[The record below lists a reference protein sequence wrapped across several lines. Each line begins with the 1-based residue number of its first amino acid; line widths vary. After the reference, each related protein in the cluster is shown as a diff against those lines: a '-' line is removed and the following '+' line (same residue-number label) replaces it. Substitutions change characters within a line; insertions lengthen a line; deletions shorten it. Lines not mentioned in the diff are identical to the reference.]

1 MSTWIVKSLQMLST
15 VLPRWAL
22 AALAIAV
29 VPAWG
34 QTPVSGSITEDVQW
48 TMERSPYVVSG
59 QLVVGEGATLDIAP
73 GVTVYMVA
81 GASLSVEAGSLR
93 AIGTADNPIQVLSD
107 QVRVGQP
114 ALPGDFGPWTFTVG
128 ANDVRLEHLLFQ
140 YGSGI
145 RVQGASP
152 TFNYLDLRD
161 NAGAAISIDLGSSP
175 AGVGNR
181 ASGNGIN
188 GVEVPPGDITGS
200 IEWGLLGIPYVVRSG
215 VLSVG
220 PSPTVV
226 SVHPSALQQGEV
238 ATVEVVG
245 TRLGGLVEAQ
255 LDREGI
261 DVDVLP
267 GATETRASFNV
278 TVGSDAQLG
287 ESGLALLVDAGQV
300 YLPSALTIARAEPAI
315 TSLSPER
322 LFTGQGE
329 VQIEISG
336 RGFSEDSSAL
346 LNGAV
351 LTTAYVDPGH
361 LDATIPNQTAVGELA
376 VQVRTPDVHN
386 PGAFLL
392 SDEFALPV
400 LSPQIVITP
409 DSVQVSRG
417 GTHAFNVEVPY
428 PAAAG
433 GLSID
438 LVSSA
443 PAVASVPEAVLVTEG
458 ERFAQFELTAIADGV
473 TTITASHASLVSG
486 QSAVTVVSAPA
497 LSIAPADMSLAV
509 GKSTQITI
517 SSSQLAGAG
526 GLTVQLESSNTAA
539 AQVTPDVTIVAGTTT
554 ATATVTG
561 VGNGDATLT
570 ASASNFLAGSAAVRV
585 FSGAVSLPAGVAV
598 APGLSR
604 SVELVLSDPAPAGGV
619 TVMLASAD
627 PGIATVPA
635 SVDVPEGATEAAFQ
649 LTGVSAG
656 TTTIVASVQ
665 GTQQAILPVTVDAIQ
680 LQLGTPASESI
691 SLPSQVTASYRV
703 VLSRPAPIGG
713 VAVRLS
719 TVNPEVAAVSPAT
732 IVIAEG
738 ETSSGPVTANVSA
751 LALGSTT
758 LVLESDG
765 LHPVSIPVTVGN
777 QASLRFS
784 LTSEVVGKG
793 LQSGTYAI
801 QIQRRVDSQGYA
813 GPDAV
818 TVMLTSSDPT
828 KVSVPETVSIQ
839 AGQSSA
845 LVPVTGVDLTGGN
858 AVSITASAD
867 GYISPDEP
875 VSVTTITPTVT
886 FEALD
891 LTRGSNSV
899 RDDFNIAL
907 SVPGASQ
914 PTSGI
919 AATDLVFDLSIVDAS
934 PADIVPGIYTAA
946 SGGQSATQVAVPAG
960 QRTSSRRYIGTPTA
974 MGAYRVRA
982 QAAGIVDATSPLVNV
997 SDRALRFSQTSEVV
1011 GKGLRNHPTSIYVE
1025 RVANGQPLSGTEPL
1039 TVTLTSSAAD
1049 RVSVPETVTIPAG
1062 QYRVPLQVTGR
1073 EYTDGVPASIS
1084 ASADGYAA
1092 PTTPLRVTA
1101 ISPRVEFADLAVVRG
1116 LASSRD
1122 DFRIYVSVPGAITPT
1137 SVVADADLEFDL
1149 SIIEASPDGVV
1160 PGFYDSIADGEMSS
1174 QIVIP
1179 AGQSY
1184 SHYRY
1189 VGAPTAT
1196 GSYRIHASALN
1207 LGEGTSPEVVVGD
1220 QMLNFSRTAEVVGKG
1235 LRNGRYITYVQRMA
1249 NGQPLSSPDPLVV
1262 TLTSSDPGKV
1272 SVPETVM
1279 IAPFASEAS
1288 FQITGID
1295 HTGDVP
1301 ETISASADG
1310 FAEPALALNVTTV
1323 TPTILFDGVQTSR
1336 SIESP
1341 RDDFRLRLR
1350 VPGAY
1355 YPDDVTAAGDITV
1368 GIAIA
1373 DAVPEGIISAI
1384 HDAPTDGQLVSQ
1396 VVFAAGGNYSTWAY
1410 VDTPTTNG
1418 TYRIRAEAPQ
1428 VGEATSDE
1436 VTVASQMIRFSAES
1450 EVVGRGMRS
1459 ASSVY
1464 VTREVNGVP
1473 ISIAQP
1479 LTVSLTSSDPGK
1491 VAVPETVTIPAWS
1504 SYGYVQLT
1512 GVDFT
1517 GEVPVTIT
1525 ASADGFSSPASG
1537 LAVTTV
1543 APEVSFPGMD
1553 LTRGTGSGRD
1563 DFRVQLHVPGAIWPT
1578 DWVAVSPVAFDLSI
1592 VEATPE
1598 TIVAGFYGALTGG
1611 SPVAQVVVPAGSRNS
1626 NFAYVAPPQSQ
1637 GSYRVRAN
1645 APGLAEGTSQLVS
1658 VQGSTLRF
1666 SQTYEVVGK
1675 GMISSPSTIYVE
1687 RMLNGHYLY
1696 EPTPLTVTLTS
1707 SDPAKVS
1714 VPATVT
1720 IPASTYRVQVR
1731 LTGVDLTDG
1740 IPVSIDAS
1748 ADGHTSPDIKVT
1760 VSVVKPQ
1767 VRFWALET
1775 ARSVGGARD
1784 QFQIEVVVPTA
1795 TSPGNVVAAAP
1806 MTFALS
1812 TADASPEGIIPGFY
1826 NAQTGGSGVS
1836 QLVIP
1841 TGQRVSGNAYVGS
1854 PTTLGS
1860 YRVHAS
1866 AEGITEASSER
1877 ITVGSSSLRF
1887 TRASEIVGKG
1897 TIANWS
1903 VYIQR
1908 ELGQGELLYD
1918 ASPLTVT
1925 LISSDPSRVT
1935 VPTTVTIP
1943 SGSASVSVPLT
1954 GVDLTDGRPVTID
1967 AVADG
1972 HMSPETKLSVTSVS
1986 PVVEFSGLSTERKVG
2001 GERDDFQINLS
2012 VPGSYA
2018 SVQAA
2023 ADIVFDLSVLDGS
2036 QNGLIQGFYRAISG
2050 GEALTRLT
2058 VLAGQGQSGHAYVG
2072 SPTALGTYRI
2082 GAQAAGVAQGA
2093 SDLVTV
2099 GEVALRFNRVNH
2111 IIGKGMR
2118 TGNGYVEVQRTING
2132 MPFIEGSPFTVALTS
2147 SDPSKVLVPETVTIG
2162 AWLSGASIALEGVDL
2177 TNGIPVV
2184 IDAAAPG
2191 HVGPANKL
2199 HVEVVMPEP
2208 VLRGVETLRSTF
2220 DASRSGFYVEL
2231 LVPGAEN
2238 QWSHQAV
2245 SATAFDISIVDASPT
2260 DVVDGIYDYIIYD
2273 NLITQLV
2280 VHEGY
2285 SSSGY
2290 AYIGIPRS
2298 AGTYRVRAFSPLMG
2312 EVVSEEVTVAGPSL
2326 QFSSVETNI
2335 GHGMTHWGSRVQLV
2349 VGDRIISN
2357 PDPITV
2363 SMTSSDPT
2371 LVGVSETVTIPAYG
2385 GSVQVPLT
2393 GIGLTAGRTVAID
2406 ASAFGFASPSQ
2417 KLQVST
2423 LAPTIVLDGLDE
2435 ERSPTSLPDDM
2446 YVFLEVPGS
2455 DNYGES
2461 VVDIAIDLAIVD
2473 ASSPGI
2479 VPGFSTDER
2488 GHDATSQAIIVAG
2501 ESWSTPVYVGTPTAH
2516 GTYRVAAERAGF
2528 DMATSTLIRVGPPRR
2543 FLAFSSTAERVGKG
2557 MANGEHSLYIE
2568 RMAVGAGF
2576 DFDEPLVVTLASS
2589 DPGKVSVPS
2598 TVTIPA
2604 NDYAIN
2610 FQVIGVD
2617 FTDGTPVTI
2626 TASAEGHDSPATPL
2640 SVHTVPATF
2649 EFYDLSETRSIGEEW
2664 DAFTVQLTVPSALDP
2679 WDVVPVNDTTVNI
2692 SIVDASPPGIVPS
2705 IYNVSGEEITHYILP
2720 QGGSSDWMNVARP
2733 TAVGTYRVHVSV
2745 PGGVAEATSNEVTVE
2760 AVTPH
2765 AAQDT
2770 APRVD
2775 TGTTTVRGHQDPAV
2789 RAGSVRA
2796 LYQPELPRVLSTRI
2810 TRRPYFWRMQ
2820 RRAPTFVGRGTWTYG
2835 HGSIADVRSPTVT
2848 Q

>member
-15 VLPRWAL
+15 VLPRWAV

-255 LDREGI
+255 FDREGI

-300 YLPSALTIARAEPAI
+300 YLPSALTIGRAEPAI

-329 VQIEISG
+329 VQVEISG

-361 LDATIPNQTAVGELA
+361 LNATIPNQIAVGELA
-376 VQVRTPDVHN
+376 LQVRTPDVHN

-409 DSVQVSRG
+409 DSVQVPRG
-417 GTHAFNVEVPY
+417 ATHAFNVEVPY
-428 PAAAG
+428 PAAG

-443 PAVASVPEAVLVTEG
+443 PAVASVPEAIPVTEG

-497 LSIAPADMSLAV
+497 LSIAPAEMSLAV

-539 AQVTPDVTIVAGTTT
+539 AQVTPDVTIAAGATT

-561 VGNGDATLT
+561 VGAGDATLT

-585 FSGAVSLPAGVAV
+585 FSGAVSLPTGVAV

-604 SVELVLSDPAPAGGV
+604 SVELVLSDPAPAGGM

-656 TTTIVASVQ
+656 TTTVVASAQ

-680 LQLGTPASESI
+680 LQLGTPVSEAI
-691 SLPSQVTASYRV
+691 SLPSQVTAGYRV

-732 IVIAEG
+732 ITIAEG

-765 LHPVSIPVTVGN
+765 LHAVNIPVTVGN

-801 QIQRRVDSQGYA
+801 QIQRRVDNQGYA

-818 TVMLTSSDPT
+818 TVTLTSSDPT

-914 PTSGI
+914 PTSGV

-946 SGGQSATQVAVPAG
+946 SGGQLATQVAVPAG

-1092 PTTPLRVTA
+1092 PATPLRVTA
-1101 ISPRVEFADLAVVRG
+1101 ISPRVEFADLAVLRG
-1116 LASSRD
+1116 MGSSRD
-1122 DFRIYVSVPGAITPT
+1122 DFRIFVSVPGAITPT
-1137 SVVADADLEFDL
+1137 GVVADADLAFDL
-1149 SIIEASPDGVV
+1149 SIIDASPEGIV
-1160 PGFYDSIADGEMSS
+1160 PGFYDSITDGEMTS

-1179 AGQSY
+1179 AGQRY

-1189 VGAPTAT
+1189 VGAPTAM
-1196 GSYRIHASALN
+1196 GSYRIHANAPN
-1207 LGEGTSPEVVVGD
+1207 LGDGTSLQVVVGN
-1220 QMLNFSRTAEVVGKG
+1220 QMLNFSLTAEVVGKG
-1235 LRNGRYITYVQRMA
+1235 LRNGRYITYVQRIA
-1249 NGQPLSSPDPLVV
+1249 NGQPLNSSDPLVV
-1262 TLTSSDPGKV
+1262 TLTSSAPDKV
-1272 SVPETVM
+1272 SVPETVT
-1279 IAPFASEAS
+1279 IPGGAYQVDFE
-1288 FQITGID
+1288 ITGID
-1295 HTGDVP
+1295 LTGEVP

-1310 FAEPALALNVTTV
+1310 FAEPASGLHVTTV

-1336 SIESP
+1336 STESP

-1350 VPGAY
+1350 VPEAY
-1355 YPDDVTAAGDITV
+1355 APDNVIAAADIAV
-1368 GIAIA
+1368 GVAIA
-1373 DAVPEGIISAI
+1373 DAVPEEIVSGIY
-1384 HDAPTDGQLVSQ
+1384 DAPTDGQLVSQ
-1396 VVFAAGGNYSTWAY
+1396 VTVAAGGRYSTWAY
-1410 VDTPTTNG
+1410 ADTPTTNG

-1436 VTVASQMIRFSAES
+1436 VTVASQMIRLSLESA
-1450 EVVGRGMRS
+1450 VVGKGMRGG
-1459 ASSVY
+1459 SSVY
-1464 VTREVNGVP
+1464 VRREVNGAP
-1473 ISIAQP
+1473 ITGQP
-1479 LTVSLTSSDPGK
+1479 LTVSLASSDPGK
-1491 VAVPETVTIPAWS
+1491 VSVPETVTIPSWS
-1504 SYGYVQLT
+1504 SEGYFELT
-1512 GVDFT
+1512 GVDYT
-1517 GEVPVTIT
+1517 GEVPVMIT
-1525 ASADGFSSPASG
+1525 ASAEGFSSPANGMS
-1537 LAVTTV
+1537 VTTV
-1543 APEVSFPGMD
+1543 APEVSFAGLD
-1553 LTRGTGSGRD
+1553 LVRGTGSGRD
-1563 DFRVQLHVPGAIWPT
+1563 DFRVQLSVPGSGSPT
-1578 DWVAVSPVAFDLSI
+1578 SWVAVSPIAFDLS
-1592 VEATPE
+1592 VVDASPE
-1598 TIVAGFYGALTGG
+1598 NIVAGFYGALTGG
-1611 SPVAQVVVPAGSRNS
+1611 GPVAQVIVPAGSRTS
-1626 NFAYVAPPQSQ
+1626 NYAYVAPPQSQ
-1637 GSYRVRAN
+1637 GSYRVRVN
-1645 APGLAEGTSQLVS
+1645 ASGLAEGTSQQVN
-1658 VQGSTLRF
+1658 VQESTLRF
-1666 SQTYEVVGK
+1666 SRTYEVVGK
-1675 GMISSPSTIYVE
+1675 GMHNSPSTIFVE
-1687 RMLNGHYLY
+1687 RMLNGSYVS
-1696 EPTPLTVTLTS
+1696 ESTPLTVTLTS
-1707 SDPAKVS
+1707 SDPSKLS

-1720 IPASTYRVQVR
+1720 IPAWDYRVQVR
-1731 LTGVDLTDG
+1731 LTGVDMTDG
-1740 IPVSIDAS
+1740 APVSIDAS
-1748 ADGHTSPDIKVT
+1748 ANGYASPENKIT
-1760 VSVVKPQ
+1760 AHVVRPQ

-1784 QFQIEVVVPTA
+1784 QFHIEVAVPTA
-1795 TSPGNVVAAAP
+1795 TNPGNVVAATP
-1806 MTFALS
+1806 MTFVLS
-1812 TADASPEGIIPGFY
+1812 TADASPEGIVPGYY
-1826 NAQTGGSGVS
+1826 NAATGGSEVS
-1836 QLVIP
+1836 QLVVP
-1841 TGQRVSGNAYVGS
+1841 SGQRFSGSAYVGS

-1866 AEGITEASSER
+1866 AEGISEATSER
-1877 ITVGSSSLRF
+1877 IAVGAASLRF
-1887 TRASEIVGKG
+1887 TRTSEIVGKG

-1908 ELGQGELLYD
+1908 EVGQGQPLYD

-1925 LISSDPSRVT
+1925 LTSSDPSKVS
-1935 VPTTVTIP
+1935 VPATVTIP
-1943 SGSASVSVPLT
+1943 SGSASVAVPLT
-1954 GVDLTDGRPVTID
+1954 GVDLTNGSPVTID

-1972 HMSPETKLSVTSVS
+1972 LMSPETKMSVTSVS
-1986 PVVEFSGLSTERKVG
+1986 PVVEFIGLSTERNVG
-2001 GERDDFQINLS
+2001 GERDDFWIELS
-2012 VPGSYA
+2012 VPGTYA

-2023 ADIVFDLSVLDGS
+2023 ADIVFDLSILDGS
-2036 QNGLIQGFYRAISG
+2036 PNGLIQGFYRASSG

-2058 VLAGQGQSGHAYVG
+2058 VLAGQSYSGYAYVG
-2072 SPTALGTYRI
+2072 SPTALGTYRV
-2082 GAQAAGVAQGA
+2082 GLQAAGLIQAA

-2111 IIGKGMR
+2111 IVGKGMR
-2118 TGNGYVEVQRTING
+2118 TSHGYVEVERTVNG
-2132 MPFIEGSPFTVALTS
+2132 KPFTDGSSITVTLTS
-2147 SDPSKVLVPETVTIG
+2147 SDRSKVLVPATVTIG
-2162 AWLSGASIALEGVDL
+2162 SWSSGASIVLEGVGL
-2177 TNGIPVV
+2177 TDGIPVEV
-2184 IDAAAPG
+2184 DASAPG
-2191 HVGPANKL
+2191 HVPPTSKL
-2199 HVEVVMPEP
+2199 YVEAVMPEP
-2208 VLRGVETLRSTF
+2208 VLRGVETLRSTLG
-2220 DASRSGFYVEL
+2220 ASRNSFYVEL

-2238 QWSHQAV
+2238 RWVHQV
-2245 SATAFDISIVDASPT
+2245 RTDTTFDIAIVDPSPI
-2260 DVVDGIYDYIIYD
+2260 DVVDGIYDYVIYD
-2273 NLITQLV
+2273 NLITELV
-2280 VHEGY
+2280 VPTGY
-2285 SSSGY
+2285 SSSNY
-2290 AYIGIPRS
+2290 AYIGVPRS
-2298 AGTYRVRAFSPLMG
+2298 GGTYRVRAFSPLIG

-2326 QFSSVETNI
+2326 RFSRVEAII
-2335 GHGMTHWGSRVQLV
+2335 GHGMTHWGTSVQLV

-2357 PDPITV
+2357 PEPVTV
-2363 SMTSSDPT
+2363 SLTSSDAT
-2371 LVGVSETVTIPAYG
+2371 QVGVPESITIPAY
-2385 GSVQVPLT
+2385 SSSAQVPLT
-2393 GIGLTAGRTVAID
+2393 GIGLTAGATVTID
-2406 ASAFGFASPSQ
+2406 ASAVGFASPAQ
-2417 KLQVST
+2417 T
-2423 LAPTIVLDGLDE
+2423 LRVVTVTPTIGLDGVDE
-2435 ERSPTSLPDDM
+2435 ERSPTSLPDDV

-2455 DNYGES
+2455 DHYATS
-2461 VVDIAIDLAIVD
+2461 VDDIAIDLSIVD
-2473 ASSPGI
+2473 ASSPEI
-2479 VPGFSTDER
+2479 VPGFSTDEL
-2488 GHDATSQAIIVAG
+2488 GNDATSQAVIVAG
-2501 ESWSTPVYVGTPTAH
+2501 ESWSNPVYVGTPLAH

-2528 DMATSTLIRVGPPRR
+2528 DRATSTLVHVGPSRR
-2543 FLAFSSTAERVGKG
+2543 ALAFSSTEERVGKG
-2557 MANGEHSLYIE
+2557 LSNGEYSLYIE
-2568 RMAVGAGF
+2568 RSLIGGEF
-2576 DFDEPLVVTLASS
+2576 NLDEPLTVTLASS
-2589 DPGKVSVPS
+2589 DPGKVSVPP

-2604 NDYAIN
+2604 NEYAIN
-2610 FQVIGVD
+2610 FQVTGVD
-2617 FTDGTPVTI
+2617 FTDGSPVTV
-2626 TASAEGHDSPATPL
+2626 TAFAEGHEPPTTPL
-2640 SVHTVPATF
+2640 SVLTVPATF
-2649 EFYDLSETRSIGEEW
+2649 EFYELSETRGVGEGW
-2664 DAFTVQLTVPSALDP
+2664 DEFLVQLVVPGALDP
-2679 WDVVPVNDTTVNI
+2679 WDAIPVSDTTVEI
-2692 SIVDASPPGIVPS
+2692 SIVGASPPGIVPS
-2705 IYNVSGEEITHYILP
+2705 IFNGSGEEITQYILSN
-2720 QGGSSDWMNVARP
+2720 GGSSDWMYVADP
-2733 TAVGTYRVHVSV
+2733 TSAGTYRVRVSI

-2760 AVTPH
+2760 GAMPE
-2765 AAQDT
+2765 AASDTTFDGDT
-2770 APRVD
+2770 ATAEVRRNQDPEFSTGGVRTRYRPELSGVVTAQIARTPDLRRMEGSTSTSVVQDAWTSGRRAVSKVD
-2775 TGTTTVRGHQDPAV
+2775 STTVSQ
-2789 RAGSVRA
+2789 
-2796 LYQPELPRVLSTRI
+2796 
-2810 TRRPYFWRMQ
+2810 
-2820 RRAPTFVGRGTWTYG
+2820 
-2835 HGSIADVRSPTVT
+2835 
-2848 Q
+2848 